1 MPTLDRTSRVLVAGQ
16 DTLVGAAIG
25 RALASRGLGSVLAGQ
40 DEPDWTH
47 EEAVDDFFHQ
57 QRPDFVFLCA
67 GKTGGIHLNST
78 RPATLMLDNL
88 RATLFLLEAAMRHRV
103 KKLLY
108 LASSCSY
115 PRLCPQPMQPSSLM
129 TGPLEP
135 TNEAYATAKLA
146 GLALVKALR
155 QEHGCAFISGI
166 PANAFG
172 PGDDYDPAEAHVVG
186 ALMQRMHTALETA
199 LPEVVVWGTGEARR
213 EFIYADD
220 LAEACLLAM
229 ESYDGEEPLNLGGGE
244 DLSIR
249 ELAERIREVIGFQ
262 GRLRFDPSHPD
273 GMPLKRLD
281 SSRLEALGP
290 RKTTPIKEALAA
302 TYRDYLRKHP
312 GAAGA

>member
-1 MPTLDRTSRVLVAGQ
+1 MAILDKASVILIAGR
-16 DTLVGAAIG
+16 DTLIGAAIG
-25 RALASRGLGSVLAGQ
+25 RVLANQGFEVAPV
-40 DEPDWTH
+40 DSEEPDWTR
-47 EEAVDDFFHQ
+47 EEVVEACFRR
-57 QRPDFVFLCA
+57 QRPDRVFLCA
-67 GKTGGIHLNST
+67 GKTGGIQFNQA

-88 RATLFLLEAAMRHRV
+88 KASLLLLDAARRHGV

-115 PRLCPQPMQPSSLM
+115 PRLCPQPMQPQSLM

-155 QEHGCAFISGI
+155 QEHGCDFIAGI

-186 ALMQRMHTALETA
+186 ALLHRMHVARETG
-199 LPEVVVWGTGEARR
+199 LPEVVVWGSGAARR

-220 LAEACLLAM
+220 LAEASLLAM
-229 ESYDGEEPLNLGGGE
+229 ERYDGEEPLNLGGGE

-249 ELAERIREVIGFQ
+249 ELAERIREVVGYT
-262 GRLRFDPSHPD
+262 GGLRFDASRPD

-281 SSRLEALGP
+281 SSKLEALGP
-290 RKTTPIKEALAA
+290 RTITPMRAALAA
-302 TYRDYLRKHP
+302 TYQDYLRQHK
-312 GAAGA
+312 GATGA